1 MTAQTEMT
9 RTDASAGM
17 SRWLTLTIASI
28 ATVIGIG
35 VLWALAPAGGDCYV
49 AYDINPGILPG
60 PQPCADGGEGAALTT
75 AGILIALLA
84 AMFVVAFT
92 LVKRRRLVTLIIG
105 GVMLL
110 VLLVG
115 LLVTVTAANQPV
127 LYY

>member
-9 RTDASAGM
+9 RTDASGGM
-17 SRWLTLTIASI
+17 SRWLTLTIASL

-35 VLWALAPAGGDCYV
+35 VLWALAPAGADCYA
-49 AYDINPGILPG
+49 AYDYDPGILPG
-60 PQPCADGGEGAALTT
+60 PRPCGAGGEGAALTT
-75 AGILIALLA
+75 AGILLALLA

-92 LVKRRRLVTLIIG
+92 VVRRRRMVTLILA

-115 LLVTVTAANQPV
+115 LLVTVSAANQPV
-127 LYY
+127 IYY